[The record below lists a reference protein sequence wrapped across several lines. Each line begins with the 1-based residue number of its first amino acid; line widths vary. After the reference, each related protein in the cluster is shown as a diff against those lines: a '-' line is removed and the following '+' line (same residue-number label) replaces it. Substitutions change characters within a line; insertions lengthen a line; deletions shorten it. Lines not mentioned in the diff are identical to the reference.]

1 MKNLFLIILAF
12 VLIGC
17 ANNVNNND
25 SNKTKEPIQLNEG
38 ANDTVV
44 NVLTDQK
51 IIISLRGNPT
61 TGFVWSLQNINSG
74 VIRLIGKDFM
84 SDSGGSE
91 LVGVGGKYIF
101 EFVADKQG
109 KTNLEFIYKRPWVGG
124 ETAQTFTV
132 TINVAD

>member
-12 VLIGC
+12 VSIGC
-17 ANNVNNND
+17 VNDVNNGD
-25 SNKTKEPIQLNEG
+25 SNKTRGPIQLNEN
-38 ANDTVV
+38 ANGTVV

-61 TGFVWSLQNINSG
+61 TGFVWSVQDINSD
-74 VIRLIGKDFM
+74 VIRLISKKFI
-84 SDSGGSE
+84 SGSGDSE

-101 EFVADKQG
+101 EFVAEKQG
-109 KTNLEFIYKRPWVGG
+109 NTNLEFIYKRPWVGG

>member
-1 MKNLFLIILAF
+1 MKSLFLIVLAF
-12 VLIGC
+12 VSIGC

-25 SNKTKEPIQLNEG
+25 SNKAKEPIQLNEN

-51 IIISLRGNPT
+51 IIISLKGNPT
-61 TGFVWSLQNINSG
+61 TGFAWSLQDINSD
-74 VIRLIGKDFM
+74 VIRLISEDFI
-84 SDSGGSE
+84 SDSDNSQR
-91 LVGVGGKYIF
+91 VGVGGRYVF
-101 EFVADKQG
+101 EFIAEKQG
-109 KTNLEFIYKRPWVGG
+109 NTNLEFIYKRPWVGG

>member
-12 VLIGC
+12 VSIGC

-25 SNKTKEPIQLNEG
+25 SNKTKELIQLNEG

-44 NVLTDQK
+44 KVLTDQK
-51 IIISLRGNPT
+51 IIISLQGNPT
-61 TGFVWSLQNINSG
+61 TGFAWSVQDINSD
-74 VIRLIGKDFM
+74 VIRLISKKFISG
-84 SDSGGSE
+84 SDNFWR
-91 LVGVGGKYIF
+91 VGVGGKYIF
-101 EFVADKQG
+101 EFIAEKQG